1 MNAGT
6 DVKHSARSESQRL
19 FTFSRGLLLHLLHI
33 AVLSVCSQAARS
45 TSNWTPAVAGGRAGG
60 RWRSDGQRK
69 IGSLLKISAAAASV
83 LGDLKESR
91 ISVRLCSLHC
101 GDQGGRKGEGS
112 ANERASQRDERR
124 PQLVV
129 GEGGRER
136 GRGARG
142 EGRNGLKN
150 DTQLLLMFRLSASQA
165 TTPLD
170 FFKPQTTTTTAA
182 TNCDQSRFSVR
193 LGLLLQLRR
202 GMSMYPRRVG
212 SLRCNRWSRVWANDL
227 TSGVFI
233 PSCHEE
239 KKNLPPFLHSLL
251 IQTLRIPAR
260 FKN

>member
-1 MNAGT
+1 M
-6 DVKHSARSESQRL
+6 
-19 FTFSRGLLLHLLHI
+19 LHI

-45 TSNWTPAVAGGRAGG
+45 TSNWTPAVARRRTEEDRELVKNLGGGG
-60 RWRSDGQRK
+60 GGGGVRFGGFERESHLSPALQ
-69 IGSLLKISAAAASV
+69 SA
-83 LGDLKESR
+83 LRGPGGKE
-91 ISVRLCSLHC
+91 
-101 GDQGGRKGEGS
+101 GGRKRERTSKSARRTTTTAGRWSWRGS
-112 ANERASQRDERR
+112 ER
-124 PQLVV
+124 
-129 GEGGRER
+129 GRER

-170 FFKPQTTTTTAA
+170 FFKPQTTTTTTA

-202 GMSMYPRRVG
+202 GMSMYPRGVG